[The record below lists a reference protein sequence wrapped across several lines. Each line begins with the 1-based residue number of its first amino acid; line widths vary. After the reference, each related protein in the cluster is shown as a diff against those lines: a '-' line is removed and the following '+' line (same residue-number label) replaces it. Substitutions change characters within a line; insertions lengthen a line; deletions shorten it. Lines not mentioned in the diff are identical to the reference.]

1 MATWALHAETMGT
14 AAKRAAEF
22 LVNEEMPFN
31 VEEMPSDICSAVAAC
46 ETEGGGGWPFFLSQE
61 SRAARNGAGGTGL
74 PVMMAVTV
82 ASLAVAIAALV
93 KMNRLERR
101 LAPLLQD
108 AAQAPASQLM

>member
-22 LVNEEMPFN
+22 LVDEEVEV

>member
-22 LVNEEMPFN
+22 LVDEE
-31 VEEMPSDICSAVAAC
+31 VPSDICSAVAAC

-93 KMNRLERR
+93 KMNRLEHR